1 VGKGSAYPSAGLVGT
16 SLEDGSLSST
26 LGGQLGS
33 WQRPPLTK
41 SVSAGPPLLH
51 EKKSLR
57 LSVVLGGADLNRSA
71 ASPTQAGDLLAKT
84 VGMREIPIRDLVDD
98 PMNVRHR
105 NAPIGELE
113 ESIAHYGVLEPV
125 IVRPKGQK
133 FAVVI
138 GSRRFTAARAVGLK
152 SLPAI
157 VKELS
162 DEEAFVESAVENIQR
177 ETLDPTDEL
186 AVVEKAYEIYTNVA
200 GVARLF
206 DRSKKWVEDHLKVH
220 GLVEQIRSSRAQSQ
234 GGASKPVEIPRD
246 FTKMANIARAAE
258 AVYEKEPKKREA
270 LFEELKDKPREQVD
284 RTVRR
289 LRAVAEEEPEK
300 LARSPVKDV
309 VREVME
315 PNRLELAFE
324 FSTELSRGILKAAR
338 SRGVSEEDIVE
349 IAVEDWLKRN
359 RFI

>member
-1 VGKGSAYPSAGLVGT
+1 
-16 SLEDGSLSST
+16 
-26 LGGQLGS
+26 
-33 WQRPPLTK
+33 
-41 SVSAGPPLLH
+41 
-51 EKKSLR
+51 
-57 LSVVLGGADLNRSA
+57 
-71 ASPTQAGDLLAKT
+71 LAKT
-84 VGMREIPIRDLVDD
+84 IGLREIPIKDLVDD

-113 ESIAHYGVLEPV
+113 ESIAHYGVLEPL
-125 IVRPKGQK
+125 IVRSKGAK

-138 GSRRFTAARAVGLK
+138 GSRRFSAARAVGLK

-157 VKELS
+157 IKELS

-186 AVVEKAYEIYTNVA
+186 AVVERAYQIYADVS
-200 GVARLF
+200 GVAKLF

-220 GLVEQIRSSRAQSQ
+220 GLVEQIR
-234 GGASKPVEIPRD
+234 ASKERSGREPSSSVPIPRD
-246 FTKMANIARAAE
+246 ITKMASIARAAE
-258 AVYEKEPKKREA
+258 TVYEKEPRKREA

-289 LRAVAEEEPEK
+289 LRAVAEAEPER

-309 VREVME
+309 IKEVME
-315 PNRLELAFE
+315 PNRLELTVE
-324 FSTELSRGILKAAR
+324 FSTQVSRGLLKAAK
-338 SRGVSEEDIVE
+338 SRDVSEEDIVE

-359 RFI
+359 RFV